1 MHLVHGLQICC
12 RWSIIIIASMCCI
25 SVLKATRHLNQTSTY
40 CYWLALNSFFSNRT
54 QTQKCSQQRPTCRG
68 LPQSSV
74 ALGEDHTVLGTLWL
88 FNTGF
93 CWNEGLLS
101 LIGENLIMGKEEK
114 DWFSE
119 RIISRHFSKCLL
131 LVNLH
136 CDKNAT
142 LIFFRTLYRCVC
154 TVKNTPCWLKSEVC
168 VCIFLH
174 VNALFYFCL

>member
-1 MHLVHGLQICC
+1 MCNCIAMTQTTSGDFCMGMHRFRKHKNLVLVMHLVHELRICC

-25 SVLKATRHLNQTSTY
+25 SVLKATRYLNQTSFTDI
-40 CYWLALNSFFSNRT
+40 F
-54 QTQKCSQQRPTCRG
+54 QEQDTQKCSQQRSTCRG

-114 DWFSE
+114 DCGF
-119 RIISRHFSKCLL
+119 
-131 LVNLH
+131 
-136 CDKNAT
+136 
-142 LIFFRTLYRCVC
+142 
-154 TVKNTPCWLKSEVC
+154 LKGSSAGT
-168 VCIFLH
+168 FL
-174 VNALFYFCL
+174 NGCC

>member
-1 MHLVHGLQICC
+1 MGKHCFRKHKNLVLVMHLVHGLQICC

-25 SVLKATRHLNQTSTY
+25 SVLKATRYLNQTSAY
-40 CYWLALNSFFSNRT
+40 CYWLALNSFFSNWT

-101 LIGENLIMGKEEK
+101 LVGENLIMGKEEK
-114 DWFSE
+114 DCGF
-119 RIISRHFSKCLL
+119 
-131 LVNLH
+131 
-136 CDKNAT
+136 
-142 LIFFRTLYRCVC
+142 
-154 TVKNTPCWLKSEVC
+154 LKGSSADT
-168 VCIFLH
+168 FL
-174 VNALFYFCL
+174 NGCC